1 MVEKVSALQW
11 CHMNIMASQI
21 TDYLAIH
28 STDFK
33 AENKENIKALYY

>member
-21 TDYLAIH
+21 NDHSAIR
-28 STDFK
+28 SAAFK